1 MEDLPG
7 WDTDQAVA
15 AVYRAHYRSLAR
27 IAVLLAGD
35 SAKGEAIT
43 QDAFAFMERAR
54 RLPASDRALGELRRA
69 VVTRSRSEGTV
80 FPDSLSSPPGLAALG
95 TPGTRLMVALA
106 SLPERQREALVLKY
120 YANWP
125 DPQIAAA
132 MGIRQRALN
141 SYVRRGLSAL
151 RAFLAREGGDPA

>member
-1 MEDLPG
+1 NPGERGYLAGGPGSPSAGRPGGPGSGAPAMPRRSTVEDLPG

-69 VVTRSRSEGTV
+69 VVTRSRS
-80 FPDSLSSPPGLAALG
+80 
-95 TPGTRLMVALA
+95 
-106 SLPERQREALVLKY
+106 
-120 YANWP
+120 
-125 DPQIAAA
+125 
-132 MGIRQRALN
+132 
-141 SYVRRGLSAL
+141 
-151 RAFLAREGGDPA
+151 